1 MHTKCTCTHTHTHSH
16 TLTQVNLSEVEGVV
30 GIVQALEMAAKAY
43 NNENNTM
50 ISLSVGVIT
59 PYNDQAS

>member
-1 MHTKCTCTHTHTHSH
+1 
-16 TLTQVNLSEVEGVV
+16 VEGVV